1 MSLALIDARE
11 WQNKFD
17 LETGQKRDDDGQL
30 VSMVS
35 KVLKDNPYPGD
46 IDEKANQWVT
56 KTALDLIEQYN
67 PNLVCLSYAQ
77 QFFANRHFDHS
88 KEAQDKLFTSV
99 MAEAHG
105 FIEKSGYTPVIVG
118 TGSMIPM
125 KGDID
130 LSGLD
135 GLAISSNWSARY
147 CGIHDPSIED
157 LLFLNS
163 LEHIERIAAKET
175 WIDLFKSEEPDIAMC
190 QDKELMPDYLIV
202 AKEGYGFKTM
212 GNTLRKPVNI
222 PGNNFKVPIY
232 TLLGNI
238 DDPIADLRDVKD
250 LILAGLNNHQ
260 NNSQNDHQKIALILV
275 EGVGETYFPDNTVLC
290 NNGPGWFCN
299 EPGDSFYLTLSTG
312 KYQPF
317 AYPSGYKYFDQDA
330 ENIKFPFSGYI
341 TSIPENTIASEY
353 SGKSIAVGNRS
364 VFMHMAF
371 GVDISIEC
379 FARNLFNQGCMAVL
393 KDHI

>member
-1 MSLALIDARE
+1 MSLAIIDARE

-17 LETGQKRDDDGQL
+17 LETGHKRDDNGSL

-46 IDEKANQWVT
+46 IDEKANQWVS
-56 KTALDLIEQYN
+56 KTALDLIEQYD

-88 KEAQDKLFTSV
+88 QEAQDKLFASA
-99 MAEAHG
+99 MAEAHD
-105 FIEKSGYTPVIVG
+105 FVEKSGYTPVIVG
-118 TGSMIPM
+118 TGGMTHLKDEIN
-125 KGDID
+125 

-147 CGIHDPSIED
+147 CGIHAPSKED
-157 LLFLNS
+157 LEFLNS
-163 LEHIERIAAKET
+163 IDDIEHIATKDE
-175 WIDLFKSEEPDIAMC
+175 WIDLFKSKEPALEMC
-190 QDKELMPDYLIV
+190 QNKRLMPDFLIV
-202 AKEGYGFKTM
+202 AKEGHGFKTM

-222 PGNNFKVPIY
+222 QGNNFKVPIY

-238 DDPIADLRDVKD
+238 DDLRDIKG
-250 LILAGLNNHQ
+250 LILSNLNNYE
-260 NNSQNDHQKIALILV
+260 NNHKDHQKIALILV
-275 EGVGETYFPDNTVLC
+275 EGVGKTFFPGNTVLC
-290 NNGPGWFCN
+290 NNAAGWFCN

-317 AYPSGYKYFDQDA
+317 AYPAGYKYFDQDA
-330 ENIKFPFSGYI
+330 ENIKFPFSGYM
-341 TSIPENTIASEY
+341 TSIPENTLASEY
-353 SGKSIAVGNRS
+353 TGKSIAVGNRS
-364 VFMHMAF
+364 MFMHMAF

>member
-17 LETGQKRDDDGQL
+17 LETGHKRNDNGPL
-30 VSMVS
+30 VSMIS

-56 KTALDLIEQYN
+56 KTALDLIEQYD

-77 QFFANRHFDHS
+77 QFFAHRHFDHS
-88 KEAQDKLFTSV
+88 QEAQDKLFTSV
-99 MAEAHG
+99 MTEVHD

-118 TGSMIPM
+118 TGNMIPL
-125 KGDID
+125 KGEIN

-135 GLAISSNWSARY
+135 ALAISSNWSARY
-147 CGIHDPSIED
+147 CGLHAPSKKD
-157 LLFLNS
+157 LEFLNS
-163 LEHIERIAAKET
+163 LEDIEHIATKDE
-175 WIDLFKSEEPDIAMC
+175 WINLFKSEEPDIEIYHEE
-190 QDKELMPDYLIV
+190 ELMPDFLIM

-238 DDPIADLRDVKD
+238 DDPIDNLRDIKD
-250 LILAGLNNHQ
+250 LILAGL
-260 NNSQNDHQKIALILV
+260 NDHQKIALILV
-275 EGVGETYFPDNTVLC
+275 EGVGKTYFPDNTVLC

-317 AYPSGYKYFDQDA
+317 AYPAGYKYFDQD
-330 ENIKFPFSGYI
+330 S
-341 TSIPENTIASEY
+341 
-353 SGKSIAVGNRS
+353 
-364 VFMHMAF
+364 
-371 GVDISIEC
+371 
-379 FARNLFNQGCMAVL
+379 
-393 KDHI
+393 